1 MFVVTKLAEVI
12 IYYILLCMYYP
23 LYLFGLLLIKFKLI
37 LQNFKL
43 ETGWRFVYHGVMK
56 PLSKRSKVN
65 CNEELW
71 CLTSCD

>member
-23 LYLFGLLLIKFKLI
+23 LYLCGLLLIKFKLI

-43 ETGWRFVYHGVMK
+43 ETGWNFVYQGVMK